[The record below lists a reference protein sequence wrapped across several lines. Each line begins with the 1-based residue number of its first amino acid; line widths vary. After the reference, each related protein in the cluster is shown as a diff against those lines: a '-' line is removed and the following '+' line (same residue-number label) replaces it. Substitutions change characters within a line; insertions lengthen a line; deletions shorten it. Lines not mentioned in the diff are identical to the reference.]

1 MVQGSDK
8 WGVKEGE
15 GQRGEEGNWECMC
28 AGMCGNFTGIGLC
41 REGFCEDMPF
51 E

>member
-1 MVQGSDK
+1 MGE
-8 WGVKEGE
+8 VKEGE
-15 GQRGEEGNWECMC
+15 GQRGEEDDWECMC

-51 E
+51 G